1 MRKFADVTICS
12 PSRIRSELTAV
23 IPASLFANLQPTAG
37 RMQVFNPD
45 GGHSGEA
52 GFYFDAL
59 PPQIAS
65 ISPSSTAANSPGF
78 TLTVTG
84 SNFNTSSWVTW
95 NRANLNTAYVSA
107 TQLTALVGSAMTAD
121 GWHF

>member
-1 MRKFADVTICS
+1 MHPFRVDGCHSRVTFCESPADGGGI
-12 PSRIRSELTAV
+12 
-23 IPASLFANLQPTAG
+23 
-37 RMQVFNPD
+37 QVFNPD

-59 PPQIAS
+59 APQIAS

-84 SNFNTSSWVTW
+84 SNFKTSSWVTW
-95 NRANLNTAYVSA
+95 NGANLNTTYVSA